1 MLLVISSVFCFVF
14 GFYCVLSNASDY
26 TTLYF
31 IGLVHLHPSK
41 YSFPAEYLSISF
53 RKCIKNILIS
63 QRKPRQIYCFGRFFF
78 IFLNFSPL
86 PMPNMLNNI
95 IQEPNI
101 SSP

>member
-1 MLLVISSVFCFVF
+1 MLLVISLVSELLF
-14 GFYCVLSNASDY
+14 GFCCVIFDAFDD
-26 TTLYF
+26 TTLNF
-31 IGLVHLHPSK
+31 IGLVQMHPSK

-101 SSP
+101 GIP